1 MNFFSAL
8 KNKLIKT
15 SSQLG
20 GGIKRLFGNATRLTD
35 EQQEELETLL
45 LQADVGMPA
54 TQYIIDTL
62 NQNNAAESPLE
73 EQLIHVLTDILT
85 PHEATLPPLTAKPSV
100 LLTIG
105 VNGSGKTTT
114 LGKLAAQFTA
124 AGKRIMLVAGDTFRA
139 GATGQLNVWAE
150 RSQATFFGPENNN
163 TDPASLIFT
172 ALEHAQTDNTD
183 IVMCDT
189 AGRLQN
195 RTDLMAELDKIHRV
209 IKKFDENAPHATL
222 LVIDGTAGQNA
233 LQQVEEFQKVTPISG
248 LVVTKLDSAS
258 KAGIIIALAYKFD
271 LPIYYIGVGER
282 IEDLQPF
289 HAQTFI
295 SALLT
300 Q

>member
-8 KNKLIKT
+8 KNKLTKT
-15 SSQLG
+15 SNQLG
-20 GGIKRLFGNATRLTD
+20 GGLKRLFGNATRLTPD
-35 EQQEELETLL
+35 QQEELETLL

-54 TQYIIDTL
+54 TQHIIDTL
-62 NQNNAAESPLE
+62 NQNNATDMPLE
-73 EQLIHVLTDILT
+73 DKLSNILTTMLT
-85 PHEATLPPLTAKPSV
+85 PHEGTLPPLTATPSV

-114 LGKLAAQFTA
+114 LGKLAAQFHS
-124 AGKRIMLVAGDTFRA
+124 AGKQIMLVAGDTFRA
-139 GATGQLNVWAE
+139 GATGQLKVWAE
-150 RSQATFFGPENNN
+150 RSHATFFAPENNT

-172 ALEHAQTDNTD
+172 ALEAAQENGTD

-209 IKKFDENAPHATL
+209 IKKFDATAPHATL

-233 LQQVEEFQKVTPISG
+233 LHQVEEFQKVTPISG
-248 LVVTKLDSAS
+248 LAVTKLDSAS
-258 KAGIIIALAYKFD
+258 KAGIIIALAYKFE
-271 LPIYYIGVGER
+271 LPIYYIGVGEKL
-282 IEDLQPF
+282 EDLQPF
-289 HAQTFI
+289 NAQAFV
-295 SALLT
+295 AVLLT